1 MRGAPPVHFV
11 VPVWGESYVRTF
23 LDYCLPAQL
32 SPDNIPSLG
41 KDGGDQYI
49 IYTTPA
55 DQAVIEA
62 SESCRALQRFMPVTF
77 EHIDLTLF
85 DGEKYQC
92 KSECYRKALQQAIA
106 SNAAVIALNADVLF
120 ANGFLRSV
128 KNLLTQGKRVIEV
141 PGPRGLRD
149 PIAKALDAE
158 FRGADGISI
167 SIEPIE
173 LAKLWLKNLH
183 PQLQMHYVEGVEG
196 ETFHPSHLYWLV
208 GQEGAI
214 IRGFHLYPIV
224 IYPGNR
230 SVNFSGTIDDD
241 LVANLGVTE
250 QEKYLAQDSR
260 ELFCCELS
268 LPETNVGRMAGRGDM
283 RRVVEFY
290 LSYSRNNIDNIKK
303 EILITG
309 VPVLGDIWKVRR
321 KQSAQFT
328 RRVLRLYNAER
339 RRRTL
344 QTLIARA
351 RAAIIARVRAA
362 IFRKRAS

>member
-1 MRGAPPVHFV
+1 MRAAPPVHFV

-32 SPDNIPSLG
+32 SPDNISSLG
-41 KDGGDQYI
+41 KEGGDRYI

-55 DQAVIEA
+55 DQAVMEA
-62 SESCRALQRFMPVTF
+62 SESCRALQRLMPVMF

-92 KSECYRKALQQAIA
+92 KSECYRRALQQAII
-106 SNAAVIALNADVLF
+106 SDAAVIALNADVLF
-120 ANGFLRSV
+120 ANGFLRTV
-128 KNLLTQGKRVIEV
+128 KELLARGKRVIEV

-149 PIAKALDAE
+149 PIAKALDSR
-158 FRGADGISI
+158 FRGVDGISI

-173 LAKLWLKNLH
+173 LAKLWLRNLH
-183 PQLQMHYVEGVEG
+183 PQVQMHYVEGVEG

-224 IYPGNR
+224 IYPGER
-230 SVNFSGTIDDD
+230 SINFNGTIDDD

-290 LSYSRNNIDNIKK
+290 LSYSRNNIGNIKK

-321 KQSAQFT
+321 RQSAQFT
-328 RRVLRLYNAER
+328 RHLLRLYNAEVR
-339 RRRTL
+339 RRAMQAL
-344 QTLIARA
+344 W
-351 RAAIIARVRAA
+351 ARVRAA
-362 IFRKRAS
+362 IFEKHGP

>member
-1 MRGAPPVHFV
+1 M
-11 VPVWGESYVRTF
+11 
-23 LDYCLPAQL
+23 
-32 SPDNIPSLG
+32 
-41 KDGGDQYI
+41 
-49 IYTTPA
+49 
-55 DQAVIEA
+55 
-62 SESCRALQRFMPVTF
+62 TF

-92 KSECYRKALQQAIA
+92 KSECYRKALQQAIT

-120 ANGFLRSV
+120 ANGFLRTV
-128 KNLLTQGKRVIEV
+128 KDLLSRGKRVIEV

-149 PIAKALDAE
+149 PIAKVLDFN

-173 LAKLWLKNLH
+173 LVKLWLQNLH
-183 PQLQMHYVEGVEG
+183 PQLEMHYVEGVEG
-196 ETFHPSHLYWLV
+196 EIFHPSHLYWLV

-224 IYPGNR
+224 IYPGER
-230 SVNFSGTIDDD
+230 SINFNGTIDDD

-250 QEKYLAQDSR
+250 REKYLAQDSR

-283 RRVVEFY
+283 QRVVEFY
-290 LSYSRNNIDNIKK
+290 LSYSRSNIGNLRK

-321 KQSAQFT
+321 RQSAQFT
-328 RRVLRLYNAER
+328 RRLLRLYNAEVR
-339 RRRTL
+339 RRAM
-344 QTLIARA
+344 QAWY
-351 RAAIIARVRAA
+351 ARVQAA
-362 IFRKRAS
+362 LFKNRDA